1 MITAE
6 QRQRRRQGIGASDS
20 AAIILGDDGFR
31 TVLDVYAEK
40 VFELPDETNDQRE
53 AGNILEP
60 AIRELAAR
68 KLGVPI
74 RPSPQT
80 FVHPTRPWMLAHLD
94 GEVADGG
101 VFEAKA
107 LDWRKAKLLGAEGT
121 DQCLRQ
127 HLVQVQHQLEVTG
140 KPWGHV
146 GYLVGPY
153 DLRLYLVVR
162 DEELGGMIAETVGRF
177 WHENVLA
184 RIPPEVESGEAQL
197 RYNARAFATGTREVL
212 YADPG
217 TRAEEALRDLARAR
231 AATRAAKE
239 VERLAAARVQTLMGN
254 ARRIDCSFGHVTWS
268 RGKKTAWASV
278 VRELGG
284 APRPLID
291 KHTKPSARF
300 LPSFDGDAG
309 AESPTEEE

>member
-6 QRQRRRQGIGASDS
+6 QRQRRRQGIGASDA
-20 AAIILGDDGFR
+20 AAIVLGDDGFR
-31 TVLDVYAEK
+31 TSLDVYAEK
-40 VFELPDETNDQRE
+40 VFDLPDESDDQRA

-74 RPSPQT
+74 VPSPST
-80 FVHPTRPWMLAHLD
+80 LVHPTRPWMIAHLD
-94 GEVADGG
+94 GEAGDGG

-107 LDWRKAKLLGAEGT
+107 LDWRKAKLLGPEGT
-121 DQCLRQ
+121 DACLRP

-162 DEELGGMIAETVGRF
+162 DEELGGMIAEAVTRF

-184 RIPPEVESGEAQL
+184 RVPPEAESGEAQL
-197 RYNARAFATGTREVL
+197 RYNARAFSKGSSERL

-217 TRAEEALRDLARAR
+217 TPADEALRDLARAR
-231 AATRAAKE
+231 AATKAAKE
-239 VERLAAARVQTLMGN
+239 IEKLAAARVQSLMGN

-268 RGKKTAWASV
+268 RGKSTAWASV

-284 APRPLID
+284 APRALID